1 MCGKFHTCIKKYTQ
15 SLFFGP
21 MPLYY
26 MDMESLKKPLDKAA
40 KEEGIAGAEQLLHI
54 DEKDSH

>member
-1 MCGKFHTCIKKYTQ
+1 
-15 SLFFGP
+15 